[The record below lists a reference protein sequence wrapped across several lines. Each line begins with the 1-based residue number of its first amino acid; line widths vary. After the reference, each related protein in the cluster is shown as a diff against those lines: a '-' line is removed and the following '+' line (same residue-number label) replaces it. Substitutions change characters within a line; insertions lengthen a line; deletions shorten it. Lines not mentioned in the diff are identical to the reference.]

1 METVK
6 SEQLKKFE
14 EELEQTRKE
23 IREIN
28 SEKARQIKLY
38 NQTLDYKEKCLK
50 DIQSVIDLIN
60 VGTLESAQPKYFK
73 IKVKNRNVT
82 AEVYKTRKI
91 IPEREMFTLVVD
103 GIFCTREDASDS
115 LRVQFTTNNAIVLG
129 YNLEEALN
137 YISSHF
143 EEITEEE
150 YNEAKKMACEAIVNR
165 P

>member
-38 NQTLDYKEKCLK
+38 DQTLDYKEKCLK
-50 DIQSVIDLIN
+50 DIQSVIDLVN
-60 VGTLESAQPKYFK
+60 AGTLESAQPKYFK
-73 IKVKNRNVT
+73 VKVKNRNVT
-82 AEVYKTRKI
+82 AEVYKTREI

-103 GIFCTREDASDS
+103 GIFCTREDASDES
-115 LRVQFTTNNAIVLG
+115 FVQFMTNHGIILG
-129 YNLEEALN
+129 SSLEDALN
-137 YISSHF
+137 HISSHY

-150 YNEAKKMACEAIVNR
+150 YNDIKKMACEAIMKS
-165 P
+165 